1 MNTIDLFAIVGMA
14 CLPISI
20 GLAIAWRSARREA
33 DLRAELMRDARR
45 ETPGRTS
52 DLRRLQDTV
61 ESLATE
67 IERLG
72 EGQRFT
78 ARILSER
85 AGIERHLNPGSAP
98 RSITPH

>member
-1 MNTIDLFAIVGMA
+1 MAPLDLLALVGMA
-14 CLPISI
+14 SVPVCV
-20 GLAIAWRSARREA
+20 GLTVAWLGARREA
-33 DLRAELMRDARR
+33 QLRAELMRDMRR
-45 ETPGRTS
+45 EAPERPS

-61 ESLATE
+61 EQLAVE

-85 AGIERHLNPGSAP
+85 SAIDRHLGSGSPP